1 MSPPQRTVLV
11 AGATGYVGGRLVP
24 RLLEEGHRVRVLART
39 PERARRYDWSD
50 QVELVKADVL
60 EADTL
65 GPAFDGVDVAYY
77 LVHSIG
83 AGSSGS
89 GSGFADTEARAAEN
103 FRAAADLAGLQRIVY
118 LGGMGESAE
127 LSEHLASRHRVGE
140 ILASGRTPTTELRA
154 AVIIGSGSLS
164 FEMLRYLTEVL
175 PVMVT
180 PSWVRTRCQPIAIRD
195 VLHYLTRIIDDNE
208 PVDRVL
214 DIAGPD
220 IVTYAEMMQTFA
232 SVAGLPRRVII
243 PVPVL
248 SPTLSSRWVGLVT
261 PLPASTARPLIDSLR
276 YEVVQRNT
284 DIDELVPHQ
293 PIQFREALELALR
306 RTRTEAVD
314 TRWSDAGFTPADT
327 IPGDPEW
334 AGGATYSD
342 HQTVTTTADNAAL
355 YTAFARIGG
364 SNGYYVADWAWWL
377 RGLFDK
383 LIGGPGLRRG
393 RRHPVDLRSG
403 ESLDF
408 WRVVHADAGRQL
420 VLEAEM
426 KVPGKAWL
434 TWRIERADSDED
446 AETGD
451 DTGTDHEIVGNTDAP
466 TDDEQWQLHQVAFFA
481 PKGLFGRAY
490 WFTMLPFHWLIFR
503 RMAHAIVAHAESSS
517 D

>member
-1 MSPPQRTVLV
+1 MTTPQRTVLV

-39 PERARRYDWSD
+39 PSRALKYEWSD

-60 EADTL
+60 EPDTL
-65 GPAFDGVDVAYY
+65 GPAFDGADVAYY

-83 AGSSGS
+83 SGSSGT
-89 GSGFADTEARAAEN
+89 GFADTEARAAEN
-103 FRAAADLAGLQRIVY
+103 FRAAADRAGLERIVY
-118 LGGMGESAE
+118 LGGMGESAQ
-127 LSEHLASRHRVGE
+127 LSEHLASRHKVGE
-140 ILASGRTPTTELRA
+140 ILAAGVTPTTELRA

-175 PVMVT
+175 PVMIT
-180 PSWVRTRCQPIAIRD
+180 PSWVGTRCQPIAIRD
-195 VLHYLTRIIDDNE
+195 VLHYLTRIIDDTE

-214 DIAGPD
+214 DIGGPD

-232 SVAGLPRRVII
+232 SVAGLPRRVIV

-284 DIDELVPHQ
+284 DIDELVPHE
-293 PIQFREALELALR
+293 PIPFREALELAVR

-342 HQTVTTTADNAAL
+342 HQTVTTTADDAAL

-364 SNGYYVADWAWWL
+364 SNGYYVANWAWWL
-377 RGLFDK
+377 RGLADK

-408 WRVVHADAGRQL
+408 WRVVHADAGEQL

-434 TWRIERADSDED
+434 TWRIEPVEP
-446 AETGD
+446 
-451 DTGTDHEIVGNTDAP
+451 V
-466 TDDEQWQLHQVAFFA
+466 EQDQGHGQRQLHQVAFFA

-503 RMAHAIVAHAESSS
+503 RMAHAIVAHAEAADVTVDTPSGA
-517 D
+517 